1 MKKIKNP
8 RIRRH
13 RRVRKKV
20 IGTGNKP
27 RLAIFRSSKHI
38 YVQAINDLDGN
49 TIVSA
54 SSIKPSDLP
63 SVDKE
68 GISGKIKTA
77 MAVGKLIAQRL
88 KDKGIETAVFD
99 RGGFLYHGRV
109 AAIADGARDGG
120 INF

>member
-20 IGTGNKP
+20 IGTLNRP
-27 RLAIFRSSKHI
+27 RLAIFRSPKHI

-99 RGGFLYHGRV
+99 RGGFRYHGRV

-120 INF
+120 INV